1 MTWGIALGSQSGVLL
16 QLPDSLSF
24 CIEFL
29 ELVKDLT
36 YELLLMQEFLKTN
49 HCDIFGALLLAR
61 LSVEV
66 LMNGPMRL
74 PLRLPL
80 QVHGAQVQA
89 GRRNTP
95 SVGVYLG
102 MSVAGSVE
110 GLVELVHVEQL
121 VVALGGL
128 VGVDPVELPEVVFE
142 ELVEVLVEV
151 PAGLVLV
158 GSVEDSGLPGS
169 LLAVG
174 PLVPFYT
181 CLVDPWDLDMSTSPN
196 IRLQLHYMS
205 LSGSCLSTTVV
216 ESPGSSFCRLASEV
230 LHQLR

>member
-49 HCDIFGALLLAR
+49 HCDILAAVLLAR

-66 LMNGPMRL
+66 LMKRPM
-74 PLRLPL
+74 RLPL

-89 GRRNTP
+89 GRRNTLV
-95 SVGVYLG
+95 VGVYLG

-174 PLVPFYT
+174 PLVPFYI
-181 CLVDPWDLDMSTSPN
+181 CLVDPWDLEMSTSPN

-230 LHQLR
+230 LHQVR

>member
-24 CIEFL
+24 CVEFL

-49 HCDIFGALLLAR
+49 HCDIFGAVLLAR

-66 LMNGPMRL
+66 LMKGPMRL
-74 PLRLPL
+74 PLRPPL

-95 SVGVYLG
+95 FVGVYLG
-102 MSVAGSVE
+102 ISVAGSVE
-110 GLVELVHVEQL
+110 GLVELVHV
-121 VVALGGL
+121 
-128 VGVDPVELPEVVFE
+128 E

-158 GSVEDSGLPGS
+158 GSVEDSGLES

-181 CLVDPWDLDMSTSPN
+181 CLVDPWDLDMSTSPH

-205 LSGSCLSTTVV
+205 LSGSCLSKTVV

-230 LHQLR
+230 LH